1 MAEVRKVNYNGKLMP
16 ADSGIIPVV
25 SRAFSY
31 GDGLFE
37 SIRVLNGSP
46 CFLDNHL
53 NRLKQGLDAI
63 KIKVGQDFS
72 FEDFEKELIELIA
85 HNGITEGGRVR
96 ITFSRSGEGFY
107 SPVDDEGLDYLIQA
121 EPLDQN
127 LFALNDRGHVV
138 DIYTDLRKQVN
149 RLSCFKTISSQIFI
163 MASLFAKEKSIDNA
177 LITNDKDVIIEAANS
192 NIFIVSNGVLYTP
205 PLEDGCLGG
214 IMRMEVINAALRHDI
229 KVYETSLRPQNLLV
243 ADELFLTNA
252 IQGIQWVSSYRQKR
266 YYNSLSQKLTRLL
279 NEDILSPSE

>member
-1 MAEVRKVNYNGKLMP
+1 
-16 ADSGIIPVV
+16 
-25 SRAFSY
+25 
-31 GDGLFE
+31 
-37 SIRVLNGSP
+37 
-46 CFLDNHL
+46 
-53 NRLKQGLDAI
+53 
-63 KIKVGQDFS
+63 
-72 FEDFEKELIELIA
+72 
-85 HNGITEGGRVR
+85 
-96 ITFSRSGEGFY
+96 
-107 SPVDDEGLDYLIQA
+107 
-121 EPLDQN
+121 
-127 LFALNDRGHVV
+127 
-138 DIYTDLRKQVN
+138 
-149 RLSCFKTISSQIFI
+149 